1 MTQLHNLFWNP
12 VGQQCHPLQHN
23 AEGRNKPA
31 TASIKKKKINQEA
44 KRVRKLYQENISMNV
59 FSSIIA
65 GINLHKIHLL

>member
-1 MTQLHNLFWNP
+1 MQKVGTNQL
-12 VGQQCHPLQHN
+12 Q
-23 AEGRNKPA
+23 PA
-31 TASIKKKKINQEA
+31 LKKKKKINQEA

>member
-1 MTQLHNLFWNP
+1 MQKVGTNQL
-12 VGQQCHPLQHN
+12 Q
-23 AEGRNKPA
+23 PA
-31 TASIKKKKINQEA
+31 LKKKKINQEA